1 MMLLICI
8 HKSFFISDDFKKA
21 VCYVTNIV
29 NIFVSMFHL
38 HDFEYSSNV
47 FSNLLLSFCFSSSFI
62 ILMCFLRSP
71 FSESDLLSFCF
82 SSSFI
87 ILMCFLRSP
96 FSESDHSFTVDSTRN
111 KNIGSPGFHYIF
123 LLYLSGAMSVTSSMN
138 DSFIS
143 SQSFPSRQM
152 GSSIKLASLKSIR
165 ASNI

>member
-47 FSNLLLSFCFSSSFI
+47 FSNL
-62 ILMCFLRSP
+62 
-71 FSESDLLSFCF
+71 LLSFCF

>member
-38 HDFEYSSNV
+38 HDFEYSSLAIRLSSNV
-47 FSNLLLSFCFSSSFI
+47 FSNL
-62 ILMCFLRSP
+62 
-71 FSESDLLSFCF
+71 LLSFCF

-96 FSESDHSFTVDSTRN
+96 FSESDHSFTVDSMRN